1 MSDIQD
7 ALKRIYRLEGDPTDE
22 DPLALAGT
30 SPYTVHVKRVWPYRP
45 PASAVIT
52 DTPCFVNTWTV
63 RGVEYGSALRRTQY
77 AVHARLVCYDVDGDK
92 AAAIAASFQEP
103 LLDRFGANL
112 KLSGM
117 RDWMLNG
124 LRFEGEQ
131 PVVFDDLSE
140 AAGRSVLGL
149 DFFIDI
155 THNSASNN
163 AGGTPPSWA

>member
-7 ALKRIYRLEGDPTDE
+7 ALRRIYRLEGDPTDT
-22 DPLALAGT
+22 DPLLLSVT
-30 SPYTVHVKRVWPYRP
+30 LPYPMQVKKVWPYRP
-45 PASAVIT
+45 PARAVIT
-52 DTPCFVNTWTV
+52 DTPCFVNTWAV

-77 AVHARLVCYDVDGDK
+77 AVHARLVCYDIDADK

-103 LLDRFGANL
+103 LLDRFASNV
-112 KLSGM
+112 KLSGLSH
-117 RDWMLNG
+117 WMLNT
-124 LRFEGEQ
+124 LRFENEQ

-140 AAGRSVLGL
+140 AAGRTVLGL